1 MNNSTSG
8 FPTSCLYF
16 TALKKLL
23 SCSYVRI
30 DMAQG
35 HSSAS
40 PAQDSEGIK
49 SMEEGE
55 VIRK

>member
-1 MNNSTSG
+1 MIPVVS
-8 FPTSCLYF
+8 YI
-16 TALKKLL
+16 LL
-23 SCSYVRI
+23 VFHSPEKVIVLYVRI

-35 HSSAS
+35 RSSAS

-55 VIRK
+55 VIRKL